1 MLQHCPCRIF
11 CHGGNTTHSSGAR
24 SALISHSMRV
34 ERLDAGGVIVTP
46 ALLAADSAPRYH
58 SPSAQPMSPIPRMGS
73 LLPPP
78 VPMRKRPRS
87 PAEARVM
94 EQSGS
99 RMCDPDM
106 NLHLH
111 KRYLSEVGEAGASP
125 TARRPTSHMPA
136 VTFASEG
143 AMFVASSPDMLWN
156 GRRGILSTAGCKLC
170 HARSTRI
177 SVWD

>member
-1 MLQHCPCRIF
+1 MQDLLSWWQHNPFLWRTF
-11 CHGGNTTHSSGAR
+11 CSDLAQHESGAAGCWWCDCYPR
-24 SALISHSMRV
+24 SARS
-34 ERLDAGGVIVTP
+34 RL
-46 ALLAADSAPRYH
+46 APRYH